1 MSKMIRAAVMMGPGR
16 MEMGEVPMPEPKDN
30 EVLVKIKHVGI
41 CGADLEFF
49 KDGFIG
55 GWVLEFPHVLGHE
68 PAGIVAGFGKDVKGL
83 KEGDAVSIEPGK
95 TCGNCE
101 FCNSGLYNLCPDVKF
116 MSVPGATGATGA
128 FQDYVAWPSNRVFK
142 LPEGVST
149 LEGALVEPL
158 SVGFHAVNQ
167 SGAKF
172 GDSAVI
178 IGAGCIGLCTL
189 LALRARGITD
199 VYMSDLAK
207 VRMEKAKQLGAKEV
221 FDVSKVNLTEKITAL
236 TNGRGVN
243 MVYECT
249 GVSKSVNQGIELMAK
264 GGTLTLIG
272 LFGEANIP
280 VDLNGLIFREGTFKS
295 NFRYRH
301 IYPVAIKAL
310 AAGIVPLKD
319 IVSHKFKLEEL
330 GKALKLNTEH
340 KDEVTKVVIEL

>member
-16 MEMGEVPMPEPKDN
+16 MEMGEVPMPEPKDD
-30 EVLVKIKHVGI
+30 EVLIKIKHVGI

-83 KEGDAVSIEPGK
+83 KEGDTVSIEPGK

-101 FCNSGLYNLCPDVKF
+101 YCNSGLYNLCADVKF

-128 FQDYVAWPSNRVFK
+128 FQDYVTWPSKRVFK

-172 GDSAVI
+172 GDSAAI

-189 LALRARGITD
+189 LALRAKGITD
-199 VYMSDLAK
+199 VYMADLAK
-207 VRMEKAKQLGAKEV
+207 VRMDKARQLGAKQVFNASEV
-221 FDVSKVNLTEKITAL
+221 DIVEKINEL
-236 TNGRGVN
+236 TGGKGVN
-243 MVYECT
+243 QVYECT
-249 GVSKSVNQGIELMAK
+249 GVSKTVNQGIGMIAK
-264 GGTLTLIG
+264 GGTITLVG
-272 LFGEANIP
+272 LFGESNIP
-280 VDLNGLIFREGTFKS
+280 VDLNGLIFKEGTFKS

-301 IYPVAIKAL
+301 QYPIVIKAL

-319 IVSHKFKLEEL
+319 IISHKFKLEEL
-330 GKALKLNTEH
+330 GKALKLNIEH
-340 KDEVTKVVIEL
+340 KDEVTKIVIEL